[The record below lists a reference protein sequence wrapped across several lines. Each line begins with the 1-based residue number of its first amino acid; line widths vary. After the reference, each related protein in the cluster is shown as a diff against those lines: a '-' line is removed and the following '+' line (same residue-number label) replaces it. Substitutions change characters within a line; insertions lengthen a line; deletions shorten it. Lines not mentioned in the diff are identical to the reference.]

1 MRYKNV
7 GKKLKKI
14 VIHPFMQK
22 DFTKSLFFKHFWGF
36 SALKSRREE
45 GAVRAGLQKRARDF
59 GGGDGGGKRDKNEV
73 SRSWSFVSVRRM
85 DFYDRAGNKR
95 LESKGR
101 GSEKDFEKKAK
112 KENEK

>member
-1 MRYKNV
+1 
-7 GKKLKKI
+7 
-14 VIHPFMQK
+14 
-22 DFTKSLFFKHFWGF
+22 
-36 SALKSRREE
+36 
-45 GAVRAGLQKRARDF
+45 
-59 GGGDGGGKRDKNEV
+59 
-73 SRSWSFVSVRRM
+73 M

>member
-1 MRYKNV
+1 M
-7 GKKLKKI
+7 
-14 VIHPFMQK
+14 
-22 DFTKSLFFKHFWGF
+22 
-36 SALKSRREE
+36 
-45 GAVRAGLQKRARDF
+45 
-59 GGGDGGGKRDKNEV
+59 GGGKRDKNEV